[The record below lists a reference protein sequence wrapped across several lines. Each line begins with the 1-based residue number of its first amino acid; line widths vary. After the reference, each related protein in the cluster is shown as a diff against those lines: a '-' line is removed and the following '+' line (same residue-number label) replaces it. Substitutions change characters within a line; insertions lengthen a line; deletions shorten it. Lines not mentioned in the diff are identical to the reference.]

1 MGHVSILL
9 WPEFLF
15 DILLEKQFPEML
27 FLELYEW
34 IHHRHFINVF
44 VEIVPQNMMGT
55 CKQNKKIIKTS
66 VLTFHFTLLAL
77 IKNEIISLRFTRTQ
91 FRLRK
96 RFGKKSIQLPLISKL
111 STDIIKISNLTK
123 TLKIWSINCD
133 IAWQRN
139 VTKNMFWKIGALS
152 MRHLSIPRKN
162 IHRSFL
168 IQWYQMSGLLF
179 LLLLKTE
186 TPLIYF
192 SEMLTKDS
200 DQLFYVTLF

>member
-1 MGHVSILL
+1 MFRSYYGQSF
-9 WPEFLF
+9 FLIF
-15 DILLEKQFPEML
+15 CLRNN
-27 FLELYEW
+27 FLKCYSWSYMNGSTTNTSSRFLSKLS
-34 IHHRHFINVF
+34 
-44 VEIVPQNMMGT
+44 PQNMMGT
-55 CKQNKKIIKTS
+55 CKQNKKIIKMS
-66 VLTFHFTLLAL
+66 VLTFRFTLLAL
-77 IKNEIISLRFTRTQ
+77 IRNDSISLKFTRTQ

-139 VTKNMFWKIGALS
+139 VTKNMLWKIGALS

-168 IQWYQMSGLLF
+168 I
-179 LLLLKTE
+179 
-186 TPLIYF
+186 
-192 SEMLTKDS
+192 
-200 DQLFYVTLF
+200 